1 MSYEELMLRAITKA
15 DAFKYTAKPNP
26 VVGAI
31 LEKDGEIISEGYHKI
46 FGHRHAEINA
56 LSSAE
61 KLKNIKFNSFSEL
74 TLICTLE
81 PCSHI
86 GKTGSCADAIVKSG
100 IKRVIIGSVDP
111 NSKVSGKGIQK
122 MEKAGIKVVVGVLE
136 EESKSL
142 NKRFITFHENSR
154 PYIILKWAESEDGFI
169 APNDQTKPFWMTS
182 KESKKLVHKWR
193 SEEDAILIGRITA
206 EQDNPSLTVREVKGN
221 NPLRI
226 VIDKNLKL
234 AATLKILNNKAKT
247 LIFNEIKSEIKDT
260 NSFIKTNF
268 SNLINKI
275 TRKLHEQNVQSV
287 IIEGGTTTLQSFIDM
302 NIWDEAR
309 VFTTNKK
316 LNDGVKAPVIKG
328 KTLCVSKIDVDILKI
343 IVND

>member
-1 MSYEELMLRAITKA
+1 MQKSEFYMHRCLELAYKGIGKVS
-15 DAFKYTAKPNP
+15 PNP
-26 VVGAI
+26 MVGSLI
-31 LEKDGEIISEGYHKI
+31 VHDDKIIGEGYHEKY
-46 FGHRHAEINA
+46 GLKHAEVNA
-56 LSSAE
+56 ISSV
-61 KLKNIKFNSFSEL
+61 KDKSLLNKC
-74 TLICTLE
+74 TLYVNLE
-81 PCSHI
+81 PCFHY
-86 GKTGSCADAIVKSG
+86 GKTPPCANLI
-100 IKRVIIGSVDP
+100 IKHKIPKVVIGCMDTF
-111 NSKVSGKGIQK
+111 SKVSGKGIQK
-122 MEKAGIKVVVGVLE
+122 MKKAGIKVVVGVLE

-142 NKRFITFHENSR
+142 NKRFITFHENNR
-154 PYIILKWAESEDGFI
+154 PYIILKWAESKDGFI
-169 APNDQTKPFWMTS
+169 APNNQKKPFWMTS

-268 SNLINKI
+268 SNLINNI

>member
-1 MSYEELMLRAITKA
+1 MPHLKGRGV
-15 DAFKYTAKPNP
+15 P
-26 VVGAI
+26 
-31 LEKDGEIISEGYHKI
+31 IS
-46 FGHRHAEINA
+46 
-56 LSSAE
+56 
-61 KLKNIKFNSFSEL
+61 
-74 TLICTLE
+74 
-81 PCSHI
+81 
-86 GKTGSCADAIVKSG
+86 
-100 IKRVIIGSVDP
+100 
-111 NSKVSGKGIQK
+111 
-122 MEKAGIKVVVGVLE
+122 
-136 EESKSL
+136 SKSKL
-142 NKRFITFHENSR
+142 ITLR
-154 PYIILKWAESEDGFI
+154 R
-169 APNDQTKPFWMTS
+169 S

-260 NSFIKTNF
+260 NIFIKTNF
-268 SNLINKI
+268 SELINNIIK
-275 TRKLHEQNVQSV
+275 KLHEQNVQSV

-309 VFTTNKK
+309 VFTTDKK
-316 LNDGVKAPVIKG
+316 LNDGVKAPGIKG
-328 KTLCVSKIDVDILKI
+328 KTLYVSKIDVDILKI

>member
-1 MSYEELMLRAITKA
+1 M
-15 DAFKYTAKPNP
+15 
-26 VVGAI
+26 
-31 LEKDGEIISEGYHKI
+31 
-46 FGHRHAEINA
+46 
-56 LSSAE
+56 
-61 KLKNIKFNSFSEL
+61 
-74 TLICTLE
+74 
-81 PCSHI
+81 
-86 GKTGSCADAIVKSG
+86 
-100 IKRVIIGSVDP
+100 
-111 NSKVSGKGIQK
+111 
-122 MEKAGIKVVVGVLE
+122 
-136 EESKSL
+136 
-142 NKRFITFHENSR
+142 
-154 PYIILKWAESEDGFI
+154 
-169 APNDQTKPFWMTS
+169 
-182 KESKKLVHKWR
+182 
-193 SEEDAILIGRITA
+193 
-206 EQDNPSLTVREVKGN
+206 
-221 NPLRI
+221 
-226 VIDKNLKL
+226 KL

-268 SNLINKI
+268 SNLINNI

>member
-1 MSYEELMLRAITKA
+1 MDT
-15 DAFKYTAKPNP
+15 F
-26 VVGAI
+26 
-31 LEKDGEIISEGYHKI
+31 
-46 FGHRHAEINA
+46 
-56 LSSAE
+56 
-61 KLKNIKFNSFSEL
+61 
-74 TLICTLE
+74 
-81 PCSHI
+81 
-86 GKTGSCADAIVKSG
+86 
-100 IKRVIIGSVDP
+100 
-111 NSKVSGKGIQK
+111 SKVSGKGIQK